1 MKQNKKQTQIR
12 IDVELYAKLKKLA
25 YKHEMPVTHFVDMK
39 LRDVVE
45 SLS

>member
-25 YKHEMPVTHFVDMK
+25 YKNEMPVTHFVDMK

-45 SLS
+45 ALS